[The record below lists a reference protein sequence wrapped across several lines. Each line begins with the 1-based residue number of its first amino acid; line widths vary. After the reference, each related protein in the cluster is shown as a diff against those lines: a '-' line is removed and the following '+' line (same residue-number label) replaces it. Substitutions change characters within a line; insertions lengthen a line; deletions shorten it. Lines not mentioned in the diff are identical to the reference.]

1 MNTDRE
7 NRKAAVREIIHAL
20 HDGLS
25 AEAARD
31 RFEREVGTIS
41 SSEIVEIEQS
51 LIDEGMSP
59 DEIKKFCNV
68 HALLF
73 ESAITGG
80 DEEAE
85 SLSPA
90 HPLSLFRAENR
101 AIESLVDE
109 IDQLLAFRES
119 RNTTETHD
127 ALKESLQKLKNIDI
141 HYRRKEQVLFPY
153 LEHHGFMGP
162 SKVMWGKDDEV
173 RELLQDAQSALESV
187 QHKEQLEALT
197 RESMK
202 PLLEEVRGMIQK
214 EEDILFP
221 AALEKLTREDW
232 ASVLWEGEEVG
243 YAFIEPPKE
252 LSHLTGEIANALEE
266 EVYLDNQGIIF
277 PSGQLRP
284 GELQAIMGVLPVELT
299 FVGADDRVRYFS
311 EGRERIFL
319 RTRSVIGREVTNCHP
334 PGSTHLVEQIL
345 EDFKA
350 GTRDSADFW
359 LTLGDR
365 FIYIDFRALRDDE
378 GTYMG
383 TLEIA
388 QDATM
393 LRTLSGEKRLLDE
406 RTPDQ

>member
-1 MNTDRE
+1 
-7 NRKAAVREIIHAL
+7 
-20 HDGLS
+20 
-25 AEAARD
+25 
-31 RFEREVGTIS
+31 
-41 SSEIVEIEQS
+41 
-51 LIDEGMSP
+51 
-59 DEIKKFCNV
+59 
-68 HALLF
+68 
-73 ESAITGG
+73 
-80 DEEAE
+80 
-85 SLSPA
+85 
-90 HPLSLFRAENR
+90 
-101 AIESLVDE
+101 
-109 IDQLLAFRES
+109 
-119 RNTTETHD
+119 
-127 ALKESLQKLKNIDI
+127 
-141 HYRRKEQVLFPY
+141 
-153 LEHHGFMGP
+153 
-162 SKVMWGKDDEV
+162 
-173 RELLQDAQSALESV
+173 
-187 QHKEQLEALT
+187 
-197 RESMK
+197 
-202 PLLEEVRGMIQK
+202 MIQK

-252 LSHLTGEIANALEE
+252 LSHLTGEIADALQE

-406 RTPDQ
+406 RTPKK